1 MGKSNIE
8 ENVALF
14 LMSLSIFRYTTCRTR
29 DFEFWILNFGL
40 VLLN

>member
-14 LMSLSIFRYTTCRTR
+14 LMPLSIFRYATCRIR
-29 DFEFWILNFGL
+29 DFEFWILNIGL